1 MSKCGL
7 FRVLTDVS
15 ILVLLVLK
23 ITGVITYDLGTSS
36 LLLLVIIFRLCE
48 TISKD
53 KVVDKNK

>member
-36 LLLLVIIFRLCE
+36 LLLLVIIFKLCE

-53 KVVDKNK
+53 KVVDK

>member
-7 FRVLTDVS
+7 FRALTDVS

-36 LLLLVIIFRLCE
+36 LLLLVVIFRLCE

-53 KVVDKNK
+53 KVVDTNK

>member
-7 FRVLTDVS
+7 FRALTDVS

-36 LLLLVIIFRLCE
+36 LLLLVVIFRLCE

-53 KVVDKNK
+53 KVVDK

>member
-53 KVVDKNK
+53 KVVDK